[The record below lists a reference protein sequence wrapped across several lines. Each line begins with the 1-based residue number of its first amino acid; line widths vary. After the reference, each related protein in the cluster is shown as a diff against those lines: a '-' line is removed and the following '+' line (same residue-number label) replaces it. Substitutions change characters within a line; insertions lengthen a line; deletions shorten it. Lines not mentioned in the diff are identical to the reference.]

1 MALSDKQRQ
10 KKIQLKKKKRQ
21 SVKKVSDE
29 KRMNEG
35 KAIQYANFP
44 IHECIMPEILFETG
58 MGTVSIARRVSDD
71 KIALAGFVLDVF
83 CLGVKNAIFR
93 VVSDSDYER
102 YKSNLIETHEEMLLE
117 RTHPASV
124 RKLVEGA
131 IAYAEGL
138 GFSPHR
144 DYKNAKGLFGEID
157 SKACPIKFEFGKD
170 GKPFYIQGPHESDK
184 QARKIM
190 DQLHK
195 KCGEGNYHFMM
206 EAEDSFF
213 G

>member
-1 MALSDKQRQ
+1 MALDDKQRQ
-10 KKIQLKKKKRQ
+10 KKLQQKKKKRQ
-21 SVKKVSDE
+21 LAKKTTG
-29 KRMNEG
+29 RNRILEG
-35 KAIQYANFP
+35 KSVHYANCP
-44 IHECIMPEILFETG
+44 VHECIMPGGLFEIG
-58 MGTVSIARRVSDD
+58 IGTVSIARRVSDD

-131 IAYAEGL
+131 VAYAEGL